1 MIDFF
6 RHSSGKGGGFRCCFQ
21 REHFA
26 RAKRKE
32 SEREL
37 RPDSVCVGWPFS
49 LVNQRTFHRV
59 CKGLNS
65 FYADYTAR
73 LKPVQADY
81 FESACWFQF
90 VFVIDHACSPLLK
103 RMVSC
108 PPGITVISSTIL
120 RTRSSSYSFNSIA
133 VCSIVSIIVCS

>member
-1 MIDFF
+1 MHNNANFRRYSNKKLADSKIDQSF
-6 RHSSGKGGGFRCCFQ
+6 
-21 REHFA
+21 
-26 RAKRKE
+26 
-32 SEREL
+32 
-37 RPDSVCVGWPFS
+37 CVGCPFS

-90 VFVIDHACSPLLK
+90 VFVIDHA
-103 RMVSC
+103 
-108 PPGITVISSTIL
+108 
-120 RTRSSSYSFNSIA
+120 
-133 VCSIVSIIVCS
+133 

>member
-1 MIDFF
+1 MITTE
-6 RHSSGKGGGFRCCFQ
+6 SGVLNGVPKQKKPR
-21 REHFA
+21 RI
-26 RAKRKE
+26 
-32 SEREL
+32 SNL
-37 RPDSVCVGWPFS
+37 RGLFCVGWPFS

-133 VCSIVSIIVCS
+133 VSAHFSVLAVWLRFCP